1 MSAATTDTTK
11 ATGPPPETAAPA
23 SPPSEGKEASL
34 DLANDPKKSSIR
46 ALRALNF
53 FIADVQNGMG
63 PYMAL
68 YLQSSVHWGPAQIGS
83 ALAAGNIAQVLAQTP
98 AGALIDRLRQKRA
111 LLLIGIGLIALAVLA
126 TAFFTT
132 KPVVMTGQALIGT
145 AGAIFPL
152 CLSAIALGLVGRRK
166 FDQVQGTNQ
175 AFNAAGNMFAALAL
189 GAVGYYFNLR
199 WMFYFVGILCVGAV
213 LCVLRIKNDDID
225 FDLARGADPAADTD
239 ANQGE
244 KNADPGSAASTANPA
259 PSGGVWVGI
268 TEQVAGLAKLL
279 KQKTVL
285 VFLVSAVIFHFANAA
300 MVPLVTQLLARGV
313 GVKQAVLF
321 TSGYMLAS
329 QLVFMVVAAASGKLA
344 GKVGRKPLFLFGF
357 AALATR
363 GVLYTLSHAPAALI
377 AVQCMD
383 GLGAGIFGVVGVLI
397 IADLTKGSGGFNAA
411 QGAIATA
418 QGIGAFLSN
427 SVSGYLAKNQ
437 GDNFTFYTLAAIAAV
452 GLLFFWIFMPETL
465 NMAKNEKQPVAG

>member
-1 MSAATTDTTK
+1 MPSSADK
-11 ATGPPPETAAPA
+11 ATPQAGEPANPPDEQA
-23 SPPSEGKEASL
+23 ASL
-34 DLANDPKKSSIR
+34 DLANDPKKGSIW
-46 ALRALNF
+46 ALRTLNF

-68 YLQSSVHWGPAQIGS
+68 YLQSSVHWGPARIGA

-111 LLLIGIGLIALAVLA
+111 LLLVGIGLIALAVMA

-132 KPVVMTGQALIGT
+132 KPVVMTGQALIGV

-152 CLSAIALGLVGRRK
+152 CLSAIALGLVGRQK

-213 LCVLRIKNDDID
+213 LCVLRIKDDDID
-225 FDLARGADPAADTD
+225 FDQARGADKPQAGDQPAPVASS
-239 ANQGE
+239 
-244 KNADPGSAASTANPA
+244 GSAWDGVKELLRSF
-259 PSGGVWVGI
+259 GG
-268 TEQVAGLAKLL
+268 LL
-279 KQKTVL
+279 KQKPVL
-285 VFLVSAVIFHFANAA
+285 IFLVSAVIFHFANAA
-300 MVPLVTQLLARGV
+300 MVPLVTQLLGRGV
-313 GVKQAVLF
+313 GTKQAILF

-344 GKVGRKPLFLFGF
+344 GKLGRKPLFIFAF
-357 AALATR
+357 AALALR
-363 GVLYTLSHAPAALI
+363 GVLYTTSHHPAALI

-397 IADLTKGSGGFNAA
+397 IADLTKGTGSFNAA

-418 QGIGAFLSN
+418 QGLGAFLSN
-427 SVSGYLAKNQ
+427 SVAGYLAKNR
-437 GDNFTFYTLAAIAAV
+437 GDDFTFLTLAGIAVV
-452 GLLFFWIFMPETL
+452 GLVVFWIFMPETL
-465 NMAKNEKQPVAG
+465 GKAQEAEQPAVA

>member
-1 MSAATTDTTK
+1 MSASVSTTTPQD
-11 ATGPPPETAAPA
+11 A
-23 SPPSEGKEASL
+23 SPPLEATGKQGEDKDTSL
-34 DLANDPKKSSIR
+34 DLANDPKKGSIR

-68 YLQSSVHWGPAQIGS
+68 YLQSSVHWNQAQIGS

-132 KPVVMTGQALIGT
+132 KPVVMSGQALIGT

-166 FDQVQGTNQ
+166 FDQAQGTNQ

-213 LCVLRIKNDDID
+213 LCVLRIKGADID
-225 FDLARGADPAADTD
+225 FDLARGADKGEAGTDKVTNSQPSDKQAQGAA
-239 ANQGE
+239 A
-244 KNADPGSAASTANPA
+244 PG
-259 PSGGVWVGI
+259 GI
-268 TEQVAGLAKLL
+268 WDSLKELFECFGDLL
-279 KQKTVL
+279 KQKPV
-285 VFLVSAVIFHFANAA
+285 VIFLISAVIFHFANAA
-300 MVPLVTQLLARGV
+300 MVPLVTQLLAKGV
-313 GVKQAVLF
+313 GTKQAVLF

-344 GKVGRKPLFLFGF
+344 GKLGRKPLFLFGF
-357 AALATR
+357 GALAAR
-363 GVLYTLSHAPAALI
+363 GVLYTLSHHPAALI

-397 IADLTKGSGGFNAA
+397 IADITRGTGRFNAA

-427 SVSGYLAKNQ
+427 SVAGYLAKNR
-437 GDNFTFYTLAAIAAV
+437 GDDFTFLTLAAIAAV
-452 GLLFFWIFMPETL
+452 GLVVFWVFMPETL
-465 NMAKNEKQPVAG
+465 NQAKEAKPAAA

>member
-1 MSAATTDTTK
+1 MPDSK
-11 ATGPPPETAAPA
+11 PPAEPDALP
-23 SPPSEGKEASL
+23 
-34 DLANDPKKSSIR
+34 DLANDPKRGSIR
-46 ALRALNF
+46 ALRTLNF

-68 YLQSSVHWGPAQIGS
+68 YLQSSVHWGPAQIGA

-152 CLSAIALGLVGRRK
+152 CLSAIALGLVGRKR

-199 WMFYFVGILCVGAV
+199 WMFYFVGLLCVGAV

-225 FDLARGADPAADTD
+225 FDLARGADAAADQE
-239 ANQGE
+239 AQG
-244 KNADPGSAASTANPA
+244 APASPA
-259 PSGGVWVGI
+259 PSGGVWAGVQ
-268 TEQVAGLAKLL
+268 EQVAGLAKLL

-285 VFLVSAVIFHFANAA
+285 VFLLSAVIFHFANAA

-313 GVKQAVLF
+313 GVKQAILF

-329 QLVFMVVAAASGKLA
+329 QLVFMVVAALSGKLA
-344 GKVGRKPLFLFGF
+344 GKLGRKPLFLFGF
-357 AALATR
+357 AALAAR
-363 GVLYTLSHAPAALI
+363 GVLYTLSHHPAALI

-397 IADLTKGSGGFNAA
+397 IADLTKGTGGFNAA

-437 GDNFTFYTLAAIAAV
+437 GDNFAFYTLAAIAAV
-452 GLLFFWIFMPETL
+452 GLVFFWVFMPETL
-465 NMAKNEKQPVAG
+465 TMAKEKRQPALV

>member
-1 MSAATTDTTK
+1 MSSF
-11 ATGPPPETAAPA
+11 A
-23 SPPSEGKEASL
+23 SPAAGKVGPAALLPVQAGGTPPANAASL
-34 DLANDPKKSSIR
+34 DLTHDPKRGSIR

-68 YLQSSVHWGPAQIGS
+68 FLQASVHWNQAQIGS

-132 KPVVMTGQALIGT
+132 KTVVMSGQALIGT

-152 CLSAIALGLVGRRK
+152 CLSAIALGLVGRPK
-166 FDQVQGTNQ
+166 FDQAQGTNQ

-213 LCVLRIKNDDID
+213 LCVLRIKGDDID
-225 FDLARGADPAADTD
+225 FDQARGADKAADGD
-239 ANQGE
+239 QPA
-244 KNADPGSAASTANPA
+244 SAEAAKPA
-259 PSGGVWVGI
+259 PSGSAWDGI
-268 TEQVAGLAKLL
+268 RELFHTFGGLL
-279 KQKTVL
+279 KQKPVL
-285 VFLVSAVIFHFANAA
+285 LFLLSAVIFHFANAA
-300 MVPLVTQLLARGV
+300 MVPLVTQLLAKGV
-313 GVKQAVLF
+313 GTKQAILF

-344 GKVGRKPLFLFGF
+344 GKLGRKPLFIFAF
-357 AALATR
+357 AALAVR
-363 GVLYTLSHAPAALI
+363 GVLYTLSHHPAALI

-397 IADLTKGSGGFNAA
+397 IADLTAGTGSFNAA

-418 QGIGAFLSN
+418 QGLGAFLSN
-427 SVSGYLAKNQ
+427 SVAGYLAKSQ
-437 GDNFTFYTLAAIAAV
+437 GDDFTFLTLAGIAVV
-452 GLLFFWIFMPETL
+452 GLVVFWVFMPETL
-465 NMAKNEKQPVAG
+465 KSAGPEKPVAG